1 LHFSGFFEKMS
12 LRGDG
17 MRLQLKHSPRSIL
30 NQQFNVDFKGYS
42 PIEVDRLLDE
52 IIRDYEEFDKT
63 IETQQSLV
71 LKLQQE
77 NARLQSLVVELQ
89 SKQSVVTPSEGLSQS
104 DVLKRL
110 ARLEEQLYKQNND

>member
-1 LHFSGFFEKMS
+1 MS

-89 SKQSVVTPSEGLSQS
+89 SRQSVVTPVEGLSQS

>member
-1 LHFSGFFEKMS
+1 MLF
-12 LRGDG
+12 
-17 MRLQLKHSPRSIL
+17 RS
-30 NQQFNVDFKGYS
+30 
-42 PIEVDRLLDE
+42 
-52 IIRDYEEFDKT
+52 DKT

-89 SKQSVVTPSEGLSQS
+89 SRQSVVTPVEGLSQS

>member
-1 LHFSGFFEKMS
+1 
-12 LRGDG
+12 

-63 IETQQSLV
+63 IETQQSFV

-89 SKQSVVTPSEGLSQS
+89 SRQSVVTPGEGLTQS

>member
-1 LHFSGFFEKMS
+1 
-12 LRGDG
+12 
-17 MRLQLKHSPRSIL
+17 
-30 NQQFNVDFKGYS
+30 
-42 PIEVDRLLDE
+42 LDE

-63 IETQQSLV
+63 IETQQALV

-77 NARLQSLVVELQ
+77 NARLQSMVVEMQ
-89 SKQSVVTPSEGLSQS
+89 SKQSVASTSEGLSQS